1 MRELVSVC
9 WRKSD
14 HRVVLHYETGEP
26 DRVLATQELAR
37 ELANEAG
44 LALASSPKGVVRWV
58 RELEESA

>member
-1 MRELVSVC
+1 
-9 WRKSD
+9 
-14 HRVVLHYETGEP
+14 VVLHYETGEP